1 MYIIYIYY
9 MIIILV
15 SQSIVVW
22 WLGVVCG
29 MTGNGDGGVG
39 DGLGG
44 LRSNKK
50 VAKSAASG
58 LFGDDAGNTVPIEP

>member
-1 MYIIYIYY
+1 
-9 MIIILV
+9 
-15 SQSIVVW
+15 
-22 WLGVVCG
+22 

-50 VAKSAASG
+50 VTKSAAAG
-58 LFGDDAGNTVPIEP
+58 LFGDDAGNTVLIEP